1 MKSYMTKFMHRF
13 GKFKQLT
20 DINYLFPL
28 EKLMFYIE
36 NMTSYTQVGRWSV
49 TIESLT
55 SPQLSAAKS

>member
-1 MKSYMTKFMHRF
+1 MHRF